1 MGILDST
8 VGAIADKEPRI
19 GSVTS
24 LDSVDSEFRVT
35 SQVYDKNW

>member
-8 VGAIADKEPRI
+8 LGAVADKEPRI

-24 LDSVDSEFRVT
+24 LDSVGSKFRVT
-35 SQVYDKNW
+35 LQVYDKNW

>member
-19 GSVTS
+19 GSV
-24 LDSVDSEFRVT
+24 DSVDSEFRVT
-35 SQVYDKNW
+35 PQVYDKNW